1 MKYAVDRSLAGS
13 KYEDEDVGTSLNRV
27 LQYFTLRDKF
37 NGIHPALARDLGIK
51 EVKVTMEGL
60 KFLRYKVN
68 LILTFSNA
76 FLFVVVKRKMSRVNL
91 TSKST

>member
-13 KYEDEDVGTSLNRV
+13 KYETEDVGTSLNRV

-37 NGIHPALARDLGIK
+37 TGIHPDLDRELEIK

-60 KFLRYKVN
+60 QFLRYIV
-68 LILTFSNA
+68 
-76 FLFVVVKRKMSRVNL
+76 
-91 TSKST
+91 

>member
-13 KYEDEDVGTSLNRV
+13 KYETEDVGTSLNRV

-37 NGIHPALARDLGIK
+37 TGIHPDLARELGIK

-60 KFLRYKVN
+60 KFLR
-68 LILTFSNA
+68 
-76 FLFVVVKRKMSRVNL
+76 
-91 TSKST
+91 